1 MALTAEMVTIDCA
14 DPGRLAEFWSAAAS
28 MTMVEGGGD
37 DFVMLKGAGSG
48 ILLALQRVPEPK
60 VGKNRVHVDFATT
73 DRLADVARLV
83 GLGASVVEE
92 HRMGS
97 FAWTVL
103 ADPEDNLFC
112 VGAQD

>member
-14 DPGRLAEFWSAAAS
+14 DPHKLAEFWSAAAE
-28 MTMVEGGGD
+28 MTVVDVPGD
-37 DFVMLKGAGSG
+37 EFVILKGTGSG

-60 VGKNRVHVDFATT
+60 VGKNRVHIDFATT
-73 DRLADVARLV
+73 DRDADIARLV
-83 GLGASVVEE
+83 GLGATVIEE

-112 VGAQD
+112 VGTQD